1 VGEKNYTETFY
12 IAHILVY
19 KHNVLPLWVPSL
31 SLHVSTS
38 STGHHQMV
46 MTLGVIAY

>member
-1 VGEKNYTETFY
+1 MGEKKLHRDVCIT
-12 IAHILVY
+12 HILVY